1 MKNADTRTLLFG
13 IFVSAGGKLTAGQV
27 IALAAPLGISASN
40 VKSHLTRL
48 VQEGALDRSGPTRQ
62 AEYAPTKS
70 QCGVVEGITARLQQ
84 HRAPEPWNGAWIM
97 LTPRVTGSRG
107 EREWLRAS
115 LWFDGFR
122 ATPHTTSPG
131 TYLRPAWPRAWA
143 IGRARQYP
151 GICVVGALL
160 EPLGFVLLDKMYEL
174 DEFDRQAR
182 KLADWI
188 GRRPIPRDPGRAFA
202 EQLKTG
208 SRVTRLISH
217 DPRLPAVLW
226 GQRTGLAELVDAW
239 VRFEARIASKAG
251 QFVADVMASS

>member
-1 MKNADTRTLLFG
+1 MKNTDTRTSLFG
-13 IFVSAGGKLTAGQV
+13 IFVSVGVKLTAGQV

-70 QCGVVEGITARLQQ
+70 QRGVVEGITARLQQ
-84 HRAPEPWNGAWIM
+84 HRDPEPWDGAWIM
-97 LTPRVTGSRG
+97 LTPRVAGNRG

-122 ATPHTTSPG
+122 ASPRTASLG
-131 TYLRPAWPRAWA
+131 AYLRPAWPRAWA
-143 IGRARQYP
+143 LGRARQYP

-160 EPLGFVLLDKMYEL
+160 EPLGFVLLEEMYEL
-174 DEFDRQAR
+174 DEFNRQAR

-188 GRRPIPRDPGRAFA
+188 DGRAVPRDPGRAFA
-202 EQLKTG
+202 EQLRTG
-208 SRVTRLISH
+208 GRVTRLISH

-226 GQRTGLAELVDAW
+226 GQRTGLADLVGAW
-239 VRFEARIASKAG
+239 ARFEARIASKAG
-251 QFVADVMASS
+251 RFVADVMASS